1 MNKTKR
7 NNSHLRTS
15 LLYKKR
21 YIHHMPLCSTVHSAL
36 LINNQAITYKTDY
49 KKTDDFTSIEANR
62 SYRFVGQR
70 FFLCWAAK
78 SLPLGSKK
86 SSVGQQK
93 VLCWAAD
100 LPPLGSRFSGAG
112 LSIYIP
118 AFLLP
123 LMPSLR
129 SVLRRVKASSFIL
142 NN

>member
-86 SSVGQQK
+86 SSVGQQIY
-93 VLCWAAD
+93 LRWAAD
-100 LPPLGSRFSGAG
+100 FRE
-112 LSIYIP
+112 P
-118 AFLLP
+118 ASPYTFLLFYFHSCP
-123 LMPSLR
+123 LFVQFYVESKRLL
-129 SVLRRVKASSFIL
+129 SY
-142 NN
+142 